1 MILSAQIVVSL
12 FRHTAIITENT
23 AATDVIFLHDSEVK
37 KMDIQKEAMYQG
49 IVKKM
54 FHANLISEDE
64 YRQIDTMFREKYE
77 PKIGTLF
84 VDLEP
89 EQR

>member
-37 KMDIQKEAMYQG
+37 KMDIQKEAMYQVTMG

-64 YRQIDTMFREKYE
+64 YRQIDTMFLAKYR
-77 PKIGTLF
+77 PLFGTLF
-84 VDLEP
+84 SEIC
-89 EQR
+89 

>member
-37 KMDIQKEAMYQG
+37 KMEGKFAEIKPSDMKI
-49 IVKKM
+49 
-54 FHANLISEDE
+54 ISEA
-64 YRQIDTMFREKYE
+64 EK
-77 PKIGTLF
+77 KLCKSTGKCVALVAF
-84 VDLEP
+84 DN
-89 EQR
+89 EQ